1 MPKQVNRIPGIKP
14 LAKGGYQA
22 RVFHNGK
29 EESRN
34 FQRVDDAQK
43 WQRNLK
49 KDLERCPEEITRADR
64 VWHANLI
71 APTGVASKTFSELD
85 EAIAWLD
92 RGKVMISLGTWVD
105 PTLELLTFEQY
116 STTWRSTKS
125 AISGKTLGTYD
136 SQLRLHLMPHFGDK
150 PLTGITSAD
159 IRKWVSKLSDT
170 SVGAT
175 TIRQSYRLM
184 RQIMEAAFI
193 EERITRNPCVGIK
206 LPKIVTADKRGL
218 TREELT
224 ALAEECGSYGPVILF
239 LGTTGLRIGE
249 ALALRVGDLDQ
260 ANSAVKVERSWTK
273 DATGR
278 NVLGTSTKTG
288 SSRVVPISPV
298 VMEALQPFLA
308 SKTNTD
314 WLFVGP
320 RGKVMDYDWLRQRV
334 FMPAA
339 ERLGLEGITIHS
351 LRHTC
356 ASLLIKLKAPI
367 TTVSYILGHASVKM
381 TLDTYGHNYE
391 DDTALWINHLGDFV
405 VGLGAD

>member
-1 MPKQVNRIPGIKP
+1 MPKQINRIPGIKP

-22 RVFHNGK
+22 RVFHDGK

-34 FQRVDDAQK
+34 FPRVDDAQK

-49 KDLERCPEEITRADR
+49 NDLARCPADVTRCGR
-64 VWHANLI
+64 SWHATLI
-71 APTGVASKTFSELD
+71 APTGVASKEFPELD
-85 EAIAWLD
+85 HAIEWIA

-105 PTLELLTFEQY
+105 PSLEVVTFTQY
-116 STTWRSTKS
+116 ATSWRATKS
-125 AISGKTLGTYD
+125 SISGKTLGTYD
-136 SQLRLHLMPHFGDK
+136 SQLRLHLVPHFGTK
-150 PLTGITSAD
+150 PITGISTAD
-159 IRKWVSKLSDT
+159 IRKWVSKLSEQG
-170 SVGAT
+170 VGPT

-184 RQIMEAAFI
+184 RQIMESAFI
-193 EERITRNPCVGIK
+193 EERISRNPCAGIK

-224 ALAEECGSYGPVILF
+224 ALAEECGTYGPIIMF

-249 ALALRVGDLDQ
+249 ALALRVGDINLIT
-260 ANSAVKVERSWTK
+260 STVSVERSWTK

-278 NVLGTSTKTG
+278 SVLGMSTKTG
-288 SSRVVPISPV
+288 TSRAVPIAPDV
-298 VMEALQPFLA
+298 LEGLQPFLVA
-308 SKTNTD
+308 KSNED
-314 WLFVGP
+314 WLFIGP

-339 ERLGLEGITIHS
+339 DRLGLDGITIHS

-367 TTVSYILGHASVKM
+367 TTVSYVLGHASVKM

-391 DDTALWINHLGDFV
+391 DDTAEWINN
-405 VGLGAD
+405 LGAFIAAAAKS